1 VQIRKITNKERSA
14 LMDLYRYAYTEWTDQ
29 PVKDEELDEIVAEE
43 VLGLFEKGQLVS
55 SLRIHDFQQSIRGI
69 LKNCGGVA
77 GVATYPEAR
86 TKGYIRQ
93 LMQAG
98 FKQMREQGQSVSML
112 DPFKQS
118 FYEKFGYVAANA
130 PYIIEA
136 PIKQLKTWKS
146 ESRTSE
152 WVYERLRA
160 VDAQEPLLK
169 FIREVGPRQYHGFI
183 IFKTI
188 TQGMWKQRVKDSVVV
203 FIRHKGK
210 IQAACRYQ
218 IKGDRSTGRWRANL
232 TVIDILWR
240 TQQARNHLFFFLLR
254 HQDQIDNIIIH
265 APFETKV
272 EHWFRDTRLKVER
285 KTSWMVRIVDVIKA
299 FEKLP
304 GVGED
309 IITLEVTD
317 ADCPWNN
324 GVFSLASEKG
334 SLQLTKSSGHP
345 VVKTSVEA
353 LSSLVYG
360 TQPLEELE
368 FEGKL
373 TITEE
378 WARNT
383 LQRWFPP
390 RSLYNVVYF

>member
-1 VQIRKITNKERSA
+1 MEIRKISKKERTA
-14 LMDLYRYAYTEWTDQ
+14 LMDLYRYAYTEWADQ
-29 PVKDEELDEIVAEE
+29 PVKDEELDEIIVEE
-43 VLGLFEKGQLVS
+43 ILGLFDNGQLVS

-69 LKNCGGVA
+69 LKNCGGIA

-93 LMQAG
+93 LMQEG
-98 FKQMREQGQSVSML
+98 FRQMREQEQAVSML

-130 PYIIEA
+130 PYIVEA
-136 PIKQLKTWKS
+136 PIKQLQTWNLESKS
-146 ESRTSE
+146 SDWT
-152 WVYERLRA
+152 YERVRA

-188 TQGMWKQRVKDSVVV
+188 TPGMWKQRVKDSLVV
-203 FIRHKGK
+203 FIRYRGK
-210 IQAACRYQ
+210 IQAASRYR
-218 IKGDRSTGRWRANL
+218 IKGDRSSGRWQANL
-232 TVIDILWR
+232 TVIDSLWR
-240 TQQARNHLFFFLLR
+240 TCEARDHLFLFLSR

-272 EHWFRDTRLKVER
+272 EHWFKDAHLKVER
-285 KTSWMVRIVDVIKA
+285 KTPWMVRIVDVIRA

-304 GVGED
+304 GMGED
-309 IITLEVTD
+309 VLTLGVTD

-334 SLQLTKSSGHP
+334 SLQISKSSGHP
-345 VVKTSVEA
+345 VVKASIEA

-360 TQPLEELE
+360 TQSLEELE
-368 FEGKL
+368 FEGQL
-373 TITEE
+373 TIAEK
-378 WARNT
+378 WARHA

-390 RSLYNVVYF
+390 LPLYNVVYF